1 MKGLSKMSET
11 KVYPVILHH
20 NPTGDYS
27 ATVPDVPG
35 AYAQSKTKEQ
45 TISMVKDAIG
55 LILEQQEQPLPTTSS
70 LKTIKTKSD
79 DAKLLI
85 HFNLHEFHQRQH
97 IYQKARLIFS
107 KH

>member
-35 AYAQSKTKEQ
+35 AYAHSKTKEQ

-55 LILEQQEQPLPTTSS
+55 LMLEHQEQPLPTASS

-85 HFNLHEFHQRQH
+85 HFNLREFRKRRR
-97 IYQKARLIFS
+97 IYQKAHLVFA